1 MDCFDIFLTK
11 YLKGIQLLK
20 LGKFLEVKS
29 GFISKDTSFVMWLT
43 TSKNSVLIQNVCW
56 LIDRQTASLTDWL
69 TGYRHKAQYITIVL
83 FDGLGQTGVL
93 L

>member
-1 MDCFDIFLTK
+1 MLIDWFDIFLTK

-43 TSKNSVLIQNVCW
+43 ISKNSVLIQKVCW
-56 LIDRQTASLTDWL
+56 WIERQTDSLTHWLTDWL
-69 TGYRHKAQYITIVL
+69 EA
-83 FDGLGQTGVL
+83 
-93 L
+93 